1 LGTERIP
8 SATRSSSGSHDLSFQ
23 PPIRAEGRQTGLVRV
38 CPTHR
43 LAKPDQS

>member
-1 LGTERIP
+1 L
-8 SATRSSSGSHDLSFQ
+8 SSE
-23 PPIRAEGRQTGLVRV
+23 PPNQAEGRQTWLVRV